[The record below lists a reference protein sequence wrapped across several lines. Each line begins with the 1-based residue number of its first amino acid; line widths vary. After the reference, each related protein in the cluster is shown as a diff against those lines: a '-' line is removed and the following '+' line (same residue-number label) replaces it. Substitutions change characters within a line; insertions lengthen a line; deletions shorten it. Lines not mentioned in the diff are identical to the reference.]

1 MGQIKKFDKLGF
13 QSRIEGGYFDIR
25 YWQNFVYA
33 DKMLVEIDGI
43 IAESGIEGVSPIG
56 YVSRANKIDQL
67 CKDACVLI
75 NYPNE
80 LEEELISVDTLFSS
94 NVHDEALN
102 DLATIKID
110 DIRIRNSFDV
120 TVTQRYEHIGYEDP
134 SETYLK
140 EYLTLSDFVGSFDG
154 LKSQETS
161 YVKGFTDLLYSPY
174 MTEGKDLHEIVA
186 EKNDEIYEILYGA
199 EFDVKR
205 HQPGKEALSEIF
217 GLVTIGLFSLA
228 KAYMGYDPITG
239 EILTEEERTALA
251 ISGSVTAALFIFT
264 MGTSGGAGEALVTY
278 MSIAGGGSA
287 YILTATACEEMGASQ
302 LETFL
307 FSSLAGILVGYSIAK
322 AGNSCLEFY
331 RNNRQQV
338 LEHNAILRETDGAI
352 DNVSVQHAV
361 GSASQAQSVLD
372 GIDPHYFNK
381 NSRFGGGFYV
391 GADSD
396 TIVAELAEHGNTAQ
410 YAISFDM
417 NLSGQRVLDLTDRSI
432 ASEWNYVH
440 SLTSIESCRE
450 IGELARN
457 QGYSVIIYQSYRGEG
472 INYVVFNNFDEILSP
487 RIVTPIN

>member
-25 YWQNFVYA
+25 YWQSFVYA
-33 DKMLVEIDGI
+33 DKILVEIDGI

-80 LEEELISVDTLFSS
+80 LEEELISVDALFSS

-205 HQPGKEALSEIF
+205 HQPGKEALSEIL

-264 MGTSGGAGEALVTY
+264 LGSSAGAGEAIVTY
-278 MSIAGGGSA
+278 MSMTGGGSA
-287 YILTATACEEMGASQ
+287 SILTATACEEMGASE
-302 LETFL
+302 LETIL
-307 FSSLAGILVGYSIAK
+307 LSSMAGILVGYSIAK
-322 AGNSCLEFY
+322 AGGSCLEFY

-338 LEHNAILRETDGAI
+338 IEHMNDPLPMNEAGLDHLSTPSSRELRRNMIEAGVEVPDYPNAAHHIVAGYSPKAAESRAIMQMYGVDINDAENGAFLPI
-352 DNVSVQHAV
+352 VRGVSEGTYHPSLHTNAYYDRVNNLLSEATCKED
-361 GSASQAQSVLD
+361 VLD
-372 GIDPHYFNK
+372 ILEFIGDELK
-381 NSRFGGGFYV
+381 NG
-391 GADSD
+391 
-396 TIVAELAEHGNTAQ
+396 TI
-410 YAISFDM
+410 M
-417 NLSGQRVLDLTDRSI
+417 K
-432 ASEWNYVH
+432 
-440 SLTSIESCRE
+440 
-450 IGELARN
+450 
-457 QGYSVIIYQSYRGEG
+457 
-472 INYVVFNNFDEILSP
+472 
-487 RIVTPIN
+487 

>member
-1 MGQIKKFDKLGF
+1 MGQIKKFDKVGF
-13 QSRIEGGYFDIR
+13 QSRADSRHFDIS
-25 YWQNFVYA
+25 YWKDFVSA
-33 DKMLVEIDGI
+33 DKMLVDIDDI

-67 CKDACVLI
+67 CHDACVLI
-75 NYPNE
+75 NYPQE

-110 DIRIRNSFDV
+110 DIKIRNTFDV
-120 TVTQRYEHIGYEDP
+120 TITQRYEHIEYEDP

-251 ISGSVTAALFIFT
+251 ISGTVTASLFIFT

-287 YILTATACEEMGASQ
+287 SILTEKACEEMGASQ

-338 LEHNAILRETDGAI
+338 LKSINEQPTINETRLDQLSTPSSRELRNNMIEAGIEVPDYPNAAHHIVAGNSPKAAESRAIMQMYGVDINEAENGVFLPTVRGVSEGAYHPSLHTNSYYDRVNNLLREATCKED
-352 DNVSVQHAV
+352 
-361 GSASQAQSVLD
+361 VLD
-372 GIDPHYFNK
+372 ILEF
-381 NSRFGGGFYV
+381 
-391 GADSD
+391 
-396 TIVAELAEHGNTAQ
+396 
-410 YAISFDM
+410 
-417 NLSGQRVLDLTDRSI
+417 
-432 ASEWNYVH
+432 
-440 SLTSIESCRE
+440 
-450 IGELARN
+450 IGEELKN
-457 QGYSVIIYQSYRGEG
+457 GT
-472 INYVVFNNFDEILSP
+472 FMK
-487 RIVTPIN
+487 